1 MKQRRGSVVI
11 VVLVLIAL
19 GSMLMLRLIDDNS
32 LELALAS
39 RESDRQRLR
48 SEAWSEA
55 ELLVATLAEIRQIDS
70 SRMHVPQ
77 QGWGDPHSYAGIGVR
92 PGLTVT
98 YTFEDES
105 AKLSLPNLS
114 LLDLTNLFEA
124 LGLTLRDAQTVS
136 DALFT
141 WMKPAHEA
149 QDEQA
154 SSLAY
159 ERAGLSFH
167 QPERSLRSFEELR
180 SIGVVR
186 NFFFDED
193 SKPKQLFEDFKRC
206 VSLYQFTATN
216 VNTCDP
222 LVLKSKG
229 FDDRQ
234 IELTLAFRTDP
245 SRRPSMSAPYF
256 RSMTE
261 YRSLVAGA
269 TNTTGLGTLCRLLR
283 AHITLREGRATH
295 EVVMLVSFDTAATFP
310 AAMANPD
317 EEGATLA
324 SSTGTNAPSIPST
337 NKSTTGSSSATSTK
351 TKANNRQTAGTQNL
365 TTGRSSLGG
374 TSGAASGS
382 IQYPLPILEWGE
394 SSGQTELETTE
405 VPRNR
410 LSITALSDDSPLQPE
425 NLTEAPN
432 PRPTPGTTR

>member
-11 VVLVLIAL
+11 VVLVLVAL

-32 LELALAS
+32 LELSLAS
-39 RESDRQRLR
+39 READRQRLR

-55 ELLVATLAEIRQIDS
+55 ELLIATLAEIRQIDS
-70 SRMHVPQ
+70 SRMHVPE

-136 DALFT
+136 DALFA
-141 WMKPAHEA
+141 WMKPAREA

-154 SSLAY
+154 GSLAY

-193 SKPKQLFEDFKRC
+193 SRPKQLFEDFKRC
-206 VSLYQFTATN
+206 VSLYQFSATN

-222 LVLKSKG
+222 LILKSKG

-261 YRSLVAGA
+261 YRSLVAGGA
-269 TNTTGLGTLCRLLR
+269 NTAGLGTLCRLLR
-283 AHITLREGRATH
+283 AHITLREGRAVH
-295 EVVMLVSFDTAATFP
+295 EVAVLVSFDTAATFP
-310 AAMANPD
+310 AAMPD
-317 EEGATLA
+317 PDAEGAIER
-324 SSTGTNAPSIPST
+324 STNGTSTPSIQTADKS
-337 NKSTTGSSSATSTK
+337 KVSSSTTGTK
-351 TKANNRQTAGTQNL
+351 TNNRQTAGTQNL

-374 TSGAASGS
+374 TSGTASGS

-394 SSGQTELETTE
+394 SSGRAELEITDA
-405 VPRNR
+405 PRNR
-410 LSITALSDDSPLQPE
+410 TTLTALSDSSPLQPE

-432 PRPTPGTTR
+432 PRPAPGTTR

>member
-11 VVLVLIAL
+11 VVLVLVAL

-32 LELALAS
+32 LELSLAS
-39 RESDRQRLR
+39 READRQRLR

-70 SRMHVPQ
+70 SRMHVPE

-105 AKLSLPNLS
+105 AKLSLPTLS
-114 LLDLTNLFEA
+114 LIDLTNLFEA
-124 LGLTLRDAQTVS
+124 LGLTLRDAQSVS
-136 DALFT
+136 DALYT
-141 WMKPAHEA
+141 WMKPSHEA

-167 QPERSLRSFEELR
+167 QPERSLRSFDELR

-193 SKPKQLFEDFKRC
+193 SRPKQLFEDFKRC
-206 VSLYQFTATN
+206 VSLYQFSATN

-222 LVLKSKG
+222 LILKSKG

-234 IELTLAFRTDP
+234 IELTLAFRTDS

-269 TNTTGLGTLCRLLR
+269 TNTAGLGTLCRLLR
-283 AHITLREGRATH
+283 ARITLREGRAVH
-295 EVVMLVSFDTAATFP
+295 EVAVLVSFDTAATFP
-310 AAMANPD
+310 AAMADPD
-317 EEGATLA
+317 EEGAIERST
-324 SSTGTNAPSIPST
+324 TGTNTPSIQSS
-337 NKSTTGSSSATSTK
+337 NKNAVGNSTTGTK
-351 TKANNRQTAGTQNL
+351 TNNRQTAGTQNL

-394 SSGQTELETTE
+394 SSGQVEPE
-405 VPRNR
+405 VSEAPRNR
-410 LSITALSDDSPLQPE
+410 ISLTALSDNSPIQPE

>member
-11 VVLVLIAL
+11 VVLVLVAL

-32 LELALAS
+32 LELSLAS
-39 RESDRQRLR
+39 READRQRLR

-70 SRMHVPQ
+70 SRMHVPE

-141 WMKPAHEA
+141 WMKPAYEA

-193 SKPKQLFEDFKRC
+193 SKPKQLFHDFKRC
-206 VSLYQFTATN
+206 VSLYQFSATN

-222 LVLKSKG
+222 LVLKAKG
-229 FDDRQ
+229 FDERQ
-234 IELTLAFRTDP
+234 IELTLAFRTDS

-269 TNTTGLGTLCRLLR
+269 TNTAGLGTLCRLLR
-283 AHITLREGRATH
+283 AHITLREGRAVH
-295 EVVMLVSFDTAATFP
+295 EVAVLVSFDTAATFP
-310 AAMANPD
+310 AAMADPD
-317 EEGATLA
+317 AEGA
-324 SSTGTNAPSIPST
+324 IER
-337 NKSTTGSSSATSTK
+337 STTGTSTPSIQSANKSKVGSSTTGTK
-351 TKANNRQTAGTQNL
+351 TNNRQTAGTQNL

-374 TSGAASGS
+374 TSGTAGGS

-394 SSGQTELETTE
+394 SSGRAELETTDA
-405 VPRNR
+405 PRNR
-410 LSITALSDDSPLQPE
+410 TTLTALSDSSPLQPE

>member
-1 MKQRRGSVVI
+1 MKQRRGSVVV
-11 VVLVLIAL
+11 VVLVLVAL

-32 LELALAS
+32 LELALAA
-39 RESDRQRLR
+39 READRQRLR

-70 SRMHVPQ
+70 NRLHVPE
-77 QGWGDPHSYAGIGVR
+77 QGWGDPHSYAGIAVR
-92 PGLTVT
+92 PGLTVS

-114 LLDLTNLFEA
+114 LIDLTNLFEA
-124 LGLTLRDAQTVS
+124 LGLSLRDAQAVS

-141 WMKPAHEA
+141 WMKPSHEA

-180 SIGVVR
+180 SIGIVR

-193 SKPKQLFEDFKRC
+193 AKPTQLFEDFKRC
-206 VSLYQFTATN
+206 VSLYQFSATN

-222 LVLKSKG
+222 AVLKSKG

-234 IELTLAFRTDP
+234 IDLTLAFRTDP

-269 TNTTGLGTLCRLLR
+269 TNTNGLGTLCRLLR
-283 AHITLREGRATH
+283 AHVTLREGRSVH
-295 EVVMLVSFDTAATFP
+295 EVTLLISFDSATSFP
-310 AAMANPD
+310 AAMADPD
-317 EEGATLA
+317 AEGALTIDGSIRTPSA
-324 SSTGTNAPSIPST
+324 ST
-337 NKSTTGSSSATSTK
+337 KSTTAASGNTTGKQTSS
-351 TKANNRQTAGTQNL
+351 NNRQTAGTQNL
-365 TTGRSSLGG
+365 STGRSSLGG

-394 SSGQTELETTE
+394 SSGQVDTEEMDP
-405 VPRNR
+405 PRNR
-410 LSITALSDDSPLQPE
+410 LTITALSDNSPIQPE
-425 NLTEAPN
+425 TLTEAPN
-432 PRPTPGTTR
+432 PRPTPGSTR